1 MWFDGGT
8 CGCDAMMVVML
19 ITGMMV
25 VLWFGDG
32 RTNCRKDVD
41 GRRALN
47 INSFI
52 QQIFIENLQSKFIL
66 VQFSHSVLSN
76 SL

>member
-1 MWFDGGT
+1 MT
-8 CGCDAMMVVML
+8 VVML
-19 ITGMMV
+19 IIGMMV

-32 RTNCRKDVD
+32 RSNCCKDVD
-41 GRRALN
+41 GGKALN
-47 INSFI
+47 MNSFI
-52 QQIFIENLQSKFIL
+52 QQIFIENLQSRFIS